1 MFLPLAI
8 NLYIIY
14 IYIYLSIYLSIYLPT
29 YLYIDIDIYIY
40 ILNIY
45 LNVLPDRDFSFWLT
59 ICKDS
64 IIDSTLWRNFLM
76 ASTSSI
82 SKFSVIYLQFSVTV
96 SLNSDTPICGCNMNL
111 QFIVFKRFARL
122 LSTKLSSV

>member
-1 MFLPLAI
+1 MFLSLAI

-14 IYIYLSIYLSIYLPT
+14 IYIYLSIYLSI

-82 SKFSVIYLQFSVTV
+82 SKFSVIYLQFLVTV
-96 SLNSDTPICGCNMNL
+96 SLNSDTPICGRNMNL

>member
-1 MFLPLAI
+1 MFLSLAI

-14 IYIYLSIYLSIYLPT
+14 IYIYLSIYLSIHLP
-29 YLYIDIDIYIY
+29 IHRHRHIYIY

-82 SKFSVIYLQFSVTV
+82 SKFSVIHLQFSVTV
-96 SLNSDTPICGCNMNL
+96 SLNSDTPICGRNMNL

>member
-1 MFLPLAI
+1 MFLSLAI

-14 IYIYLSIYLSIYLPT
+14 IYIYLSIYLSI

-96 SLNSDTPICGCNMNL
+96 SLNSDTPICGRNMNL